1 MVQKKTHK
9 SKPKSQA
16 HAKPK
21 DGKELSA
28 QLGALG
34 LKIVHIT
41 ADGNCLFRAVADQL
55 EGNEEEHPK
64 YRKMVVDYI
73 EAHREEYEPFL
84 EDEVPFDNYCK
95 NMRETS
101 TWAGHM
107 ELQVISLVT
116 HTNIC
121 IHRLL
126 SPRWHIQ
133 NFKSTEAR
141 CIHLSYHNGEH
152 YNSIRK
158 KEDDGQGPA
167 KYILLETPV
176 IEKKTNGKDRGAPQK
191 PSSENLA
198 QKKAQSVL
206 AEEESF
212 EEYGWDLLVDDAE
225 KQLQS
230 ECFTNGEVEEK
241 KSDTSVQEQVVTPST
256 QMTSSKDREN
266 ASSNRSL
273 QQLQKVSRNKA
284 CPCGSKKKY
293 KACCGAVTPQ
303 NRPLEVASSSTEN
316 LSNKARKQKL
326 RNNKGKAKAEPE
338 AEIVKDSHDMGFLC
352 I

>member
-1 MVQKKTHK
+1 MVQRKSHK
-9 SKPKSQA
+9 SRPKAQTQF
-16 HAKPK
+16 KPK
-21 DGKELSA
+21 DGKELNA

-34 LKIVHIT
+34 LTIVHIT

-73 EAHREEYEPFL
+73 EEHREEYEPFL
-84 EDEVPFDNYCK
+84 EDEVPFDDYCK

-107 ELQVISLVT
+107 ELQVISSVT

-121 IHRLL
+121 IHRL
-126 SPRWHIQ
+126 SFPRWHIQ

-158 KEDDGQGPA
+158 KDDMGHGPA
-167 KYILLETPV
+167 KSIMLETSAL
-176 IEKKTNGKDRGAPQK
+176 EKKNGKDRKGQWK
-191 PSSENLA
+191 STSENPG
-198 QKKAQSVL
+198 QKKAQMISA
-206 AEEESF
+206 AEENF
-212 EEYGWDLLVDDAE
+212 EEDGWDLGVDEAE
-225 KQLQS
+225 KQLQLDWL
-230 ECFTNGEVEEK
+230 TDGEAPEK
-241 KSDTSVQEQVVTPST
+241 KSDICAEDQEALALKETACP
-256 QMTSSKDREN
+256 KDREDV
-266 ASSNRSL
+266 SSNRSL
-273 QQLQKVSRNKA
+273 QRVQTVSRNKA

-293 KACCGAVTPQ
+293 KACCGAVMPH
-303 NRPLEVASSSTEN
+303 NKPREVAWSTEG

-326 RNNKGKAKAEPE
+326 RNSRSAAKVEPE
-338 AEIVKDSHDMGFLC
+338 LDVVKISHDMGFLC